1 MNLKL
6 KLIVLAGV
14 ILFSFSSVEAQ
25 TTNQTITPAHLGKA
39 VQMLQSIGIDK
50 QFDNM
55 VNNLIT
61 ASSSQMPE
69 NNRSGYIK
77 VMKTF
82 MGKYFTWDLLKDK
95 MAAIYAN
102 EFSEEEL
109 GQITAFYNS
118 PIGQKVSSKL
128 PSLMQKGM
136 MVGQEVVGQ
145 HKDELQQMM
154 EAEFADKN
162 DPPAV
167 KEQVSPAAN
176 KPASKAPVKH

>member
-6 KLIVLAGV
+6 KLIALTGA
-14 ILFSFSSVEAQ
+14 ILFSFSSVKAQ
-25 TTNQTITPAHLGKA
+25 TTNQTITPSHLEKA
-39 VQMLQSIGIDK
+39 VQMLQAIGIDK

-55 VNNLIT
+55 VNNLVT
-61 ASSSQMPE
+61 GSSSQMPE
-69 NNRSGYIK
+69 NNRLGFIK
-77 VMKTF
+77 VMKIF

-95 MAAIYAN
+95 MATIYAE

-154 EAEFADKN
+154 EAEFAEKT
-162 DPPAV
+162 DPPTV
-167 KEQVSPAAN
+167 KEQVSPAAKKN
-176 KPASKAPVKH
+176 TSKTPAKH

>member
-6 KLIVLAGV
+6 KLITLTGI
-14 ILFSFSSVEAQ
+14 ILFSFSSLKAQ
-25 TTNQTITPAHLGKA
+25 TADQTITPAHLQKA
-39 VQMLQSIGIDK
+39 VQMLQAIGIDK

-55 VNNLIT
+55 VNNMVTGL
-61 ASSSQMPE
+61 SSQMPE
-69 NNRSGYIK
+69 NNRPGFIK

-95 MAAIYAN
+95 MATIYAE
-102 EFSEEEL
+102 EFNEEEL

-154 EAEFADKN
+154 EAEFAEN
-162 DPPAV
+162 TGPPAV
-167 KEQVSPAAN
+167 KEQVLPAAQ
-176 KPASKAPVKH
+176 KPASKTPAKH